1 MTEYQ
6 PGDIQPRS
14 DAAPLSRREA
24 RRAEAEAMKNGGGP
38 SVPAETPSE
47 APDQTSPQGTA
58 PTQTFPVTPGE
69 SEVARPENSADGSQG
84 FERLGLLA
92 EEPAAQTAVATRSR
106 RSTKQ
111 RKPAGPP
118 PPRSIGTRII
128 GVFGELFI
136 TAGVLVLLFLGW
148 QLWWNS
154 IVLTN
159 EQQSNA
165 NTLADDWKTTAP
177 TASDTATPT
186 PTPTTTDAA
195 AAPVN
200 YGEPAV
206 MESPAAASDFAILY
220 VPRFGADFKRTVGE
234 GVDPH
239 AVLNKG
245 GAGHYEDSQMPGE
258 VGNFAVAAHRDGWG
272 SAFIKIN
279 ELQIGDPIYVETQ
292 DGWYTYR
299 YRDTEY
305 VTPYGVGVIE
315 PVPQVEGATP
325 ADRLITLTSCNP
337 LYIASERI
345 IAYGVFESWQPRSAG
360 PPAEIASVVGS
371 GN

>member
-6 PGDIQPRS
+6 PGDIQPGS

-24 RRAEAEAMKNGGGP
+24 RKAEADALKSPPSPTTASADPGP
-38 SVPAETPSE
+38 QTETPASVPTPARGE
-47 APDQTSPQGTA
+47 PQA
-58 PTQTFPVTPGE
+58 
-69 SEVARPENSADGSQG
+69 
-84 FERLGLLA
+84 FEQLGLLGSESRDGGDPSDVA
-92 EEPAAQTAVATRSR
+92 AGEAASGEATATKTASRPPAKRSVAT
-106 RSTKQ
+106 KVV
-111 RKPAGPP
+111 
-118 PPRSIGTRII
+118 
-128 GVFGELFI
+128 GVFGELLI
-136 TAGVLVLLFLGW
+136 TAGVFVLLFLGW

-159 EQQSNA
+159 EQASDA
-165 NTLADDWKTTAP
+165 TSLADDWKLPVVSGT
-177 TASDTATPT
+177 TPT
-186 PTPTTTDAA
+186 PAPSSSDP

-200 YGEPAV
+200 YGDPAV
-206 MESPAAASDFAILY
+206 MGSPAAATDFAILY
-220 VPRFGADFKRTVGE
+220 VPRFGADFKRTIAE

-239 AVLNKG
+239 TVLNKG
-245 GAGHYEDSQMPGE
+245 GAGHYEDTQMPGE

-279 ELQIGDPIYVETQ
+279 ELQVGDPIYVETQ

-305 VTPYGVGVIE
+305 VTPYGVGVID
-315 PVPQVEGATP
+315 PVPQVQGAT
-325 ADRLITLTSCNP
+325 AVDRLITLTSCNP

-345 IAYGVFESWQPRSAG
+345 IAYGAFESWQPRSAG

>member
-6 PGDIQPRS
+6 PGDIQPS
-14 DAAPLSRREA
+14 SGAAPMSRREA
-24 RRAEAEAMKNGGGP
+24 RKAEAEAQK
-38 SVPAETPSE
+38 SVPTPTPPAEAVPVSATES
-47 APDQTSPQGTA
+47 QPQG
-58 PTQTFPVTPGE
+58 E
-69 SEVARPENSADGSQG
+69 PERE
-84 FERLGLLA
+84 FEQLGLLA
-92 EEPAAQTAVATRSR
+92 SEPAPVSSGPTSTKEPAPTKAQQPPVKRSVAT
-106 RSTKQ
+106 KVV
-111 RKPAGPP
+111 
-118 PPRSIGTRII
+118 
-128 GVFGELFI
+128 GVFGELLI
-136 TAGVLVLLFLGW
+136 TAGVFVLLFLGW

-159 EQQSNA
+159 EQTSDA
-165 NTLADDWKTTAP
+165 SSLADDWKLPVVTGT
-177 TASDTATPT
+177 TPT
-186 PTPTTTDAA
+186 PTAEAPAA
-195 AAPVN
+195 DPAAPVN
-200 YGEPAV
+200 YGDPAV
-206 MESPAAASDFAILY
+206 MGSPSAGADFAILY
-220 VPRFGADFKRTVGE
+220 VPRFGADFKRTISE

-239 AVLNKG
+239 TVLNKG
-245 GAGHYEDSQMPGE
+245 GAGHYEDTQMPGE

-305 VTPYGVGVIE
+305 VTPYGVGVID
-315 PVPQVEGATP
+315 PVPQVDGGTAV
-325 ADRLITLTSCNP
+325 DRLITLTSCNP

-345 IAYGVFESWQPRSAG
+345 IAYGAFESWQPRSAG

>member
-6 PGDIQPRS
+6 PGDIQPGS

-24 RRAEAEAMKNGGGP
+24 RKAEADALKGP
-38 SVPAETPSE
+38 PASSEPTAGATPIEPEPVAAAAPEPETEPH
-47 APDQTSPQGTA
+47 A
-58 PTQTFPVTPGE
+58 
-69 SEVARPENSADGSQG
+69 
-84 FERLGLLA
+84 FEQLGLLSS
-92 EEPAAQTAVATRSR
+92 EPRADGDVSGETAGEAASGRSANTAGATKTAGRA
-106 RSTKQ
+106 
-111 RKPAGPP
+111 PAK
-118 PPRSIGTRII
+118 RSIATKVV
-128 GVFGELFI
+128 GVLGELLI
-136 TAGVLVLLFLGW
+136 TAGVFVLLFLGW

-159 EQQSNA
+159 EQASDA
-165 NTLADDWKTTAP
+165 TSLADDWKLPVVTGT
-177 TASDTATPT
+177 TPT
-186 PTPTTTDAA
+186 PAPSSSNAA

-200 YGEPAV
+200 YGDPAV
-206 MESPAAASDFAILY
+206 MGAPSAGADFAILY
-220 VPRFGADFKRTVGE
+220 VPRFGADFKRTIAE

-239 AVLNKG
+239 TVLNKG
-245 GAGHYEDSQMPGE
+245 GAGHYEDTQMPGE

-305 VTPYGVGVIE
+305 VTPYGVGVID
-315 PVPQVEGATP
+315 PVPQVDGAT
-325 ADRLITLTSCNP
+325 AVDRLITLTSCNP

-345 IAYGVFESWQPRSAG
+345 IAYGAFESWQPRSAG